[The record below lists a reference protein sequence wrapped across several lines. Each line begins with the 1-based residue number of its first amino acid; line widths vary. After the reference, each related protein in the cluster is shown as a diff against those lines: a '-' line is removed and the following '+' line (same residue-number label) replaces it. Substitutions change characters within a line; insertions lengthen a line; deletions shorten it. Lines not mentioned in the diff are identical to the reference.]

1 VGIRRKARREAIVSD
16 EDSAKSADTGARP
29 GPAVPQ
35 RAAPPPV
42 AAGGSGIGLALG
54 GGGARGLAHIIVLE
68 TFDELG
74 VRPDMVAGT
83 SIGAILGAA
92 YCAGMSGADIREY
105 CVSLFSNRTQVFRR
119 VLNGKN
125 GKLFALW
132 TPRRPAMFDPVV
144 LLEALMPDA
153 VNCDFADLRIPLRVM
168 TSDFYT
174 QSEFIIESGPV
185 LPAVAASSALPGLL
199 KPVRIEGR
207 VLIDGGF
214 VNPLPFDA
222 LRDRSDFTVAV
233 DVSTGPEYG
242 KSEIPSALEAILGST
257 QITLNSILAAKLRA
271 GAPDALI
278 RPNVAQYR
286 VLDFFKIK
294 TILEESAPIRDELKR
309 ALEAYLNRATV

>member
-1 VGIRRKARREAIVSD
+1 VSD
-16 EDSAKSADTGARP
+16 EDSAKSAQTGARP

-92 YCAGMSGADIREY
+92 YCAGMSGAEIREY
-105 CVSLFSNRTQVFRR
+105 CVSLFSNRTRVIRR
-119 VLNGKN
+119 VLDGKN

-144 LLEALMPDA
+144 LLEALMPEA

>member
-1 VGIRRKARREAIVSD
+1 VSD

-92 YCAGMSGADIREY
+92 YCAGMSGAEIREY
-105 CVSLFSNRTQVFRR
+105 CVSLFSNRTRVIRR
-119 VLNGKN
+119 VLDGKN

-144 LLEALMPDA
+144 LLEALMPEA

>member
-1 VGIRRKARREAIVSD
+1 VTE
-16 EDSAKSADTGARP
+16 EDGAKSADTGARP

-83 SIGAILGAA
+83 SIGAILGAT
-92 YCAGMSGADIREY
+92 YCAGMSGADIRKY
-105 CVSLFSNRTQVFRR
+105 CVSLFSNRTRVIRR
-119 VLNGKN
+119 VLDDKN

-132 TPRRPAMFDPVV
+132 TRRRPAMFDPVV

-153 VNCDFADLRIPLRVM
+153 VNCDFADLQIPLRVM

-174 QSEFIIESGPV
+174 QSEFIIETGPV
-185 LPAVAASSALPGLL
+185 LPAIAASSALPGLL

-242 KSEIPSALEAILGST
+242 ASEIPSALEAILGST

-294 TILEESAPIRDELKR
+294 TILQESAPIRDELKR
-309 ALEAYLNRATV
+309 TLEVYLNRATV

>member
-1 VGIRRKARREAIVSD
+1 MTE
-16 EDSAKSADTGARP
+16 EDGAESVATGAGP
-29 GPAVPQ
+29 EPAVSQSAEPMIP
-35 RAAPPPV
+35 ADS
-42 AAGGSGIGLALG
+42 SGIGLALG

-74 VRPDMVAGT
+74 VRPQIIAGT
-83 SIGAILGAA
+83 SIGAILGAT

-105 CVSLFSNRTQVFRR
+105 CVSLFSNRTRVFRR
-119 VLNGKN
+119 VLGGKN

-132 TPRRPAMFDPVV
+132 TPRRAAMFDPVV
-144 LLEALMPDA
+144 LLEALVPEA
-153 VNCDFADLRIPLRVM
+153 VNCDFADLQIPLRVM

-185 LPAVAASSALPGLL
+185 LPAIAASSALPGLL

-233 DVSTGPEYG
+233 DVSTGPEEG
-242 KSEIPSALEAILGST
+242 VDEIPSALEAILGST
-257 QITLNSILAAKLRA
+257 QITLNSILSAKLRA
-271 GAPDALI
+271 GAPDVLI

-294 TILEESAPIRDELKR
+294 TILEECAPIRDDLKH
-309 ALEAYLNRATV
+309 ALDPYLNRATV